1 MCNYLTSTDEYKAHT
16 SHIKYLQISH
26 NIFFI
31 TSTWIQGNSMK
42 NGVQY
47 ISEKKMTAK
56 KKQNMLTSMAF
67 TTYYILLS

>member
-1 MCNYLTSTDEYKAHT
+1 MYNYLTSTDEYKAHT

-47 ISEKKMTAK
+47 ISEKKNGSK
-56 KKQNMLTSMAF
+56 KNKQINMLTSMAF
-67 TTYYILLS
+67 TIN